1 MLGRPTVV
9 LSNYATRPEKIN
21 YRGPVLARS
30 IPPDYNRISG
40 ILQEATL
47 NCPVMVV
54 HGGAWYIP
62 PRLHAA
68 YQEGCRRAALLG
80 WECLTHGGSALDA
93 VEAAVAS
100 LENETTYDA
109 GRGSYFN
116 AADEVEMD
124 AIIMDGRTLTFGA
137 VAAIQHVPNPVR
149 VARLVMERTPHHFI
163 VGQGAT
169 AFAREMGLLVTDP
182 ELAVGKRELE
192 EEEWTP
198 PGDTVGA
205 VALDLS
211 GNLAVATST
220 GGTPNKRPGRVGDS
234 PLVGAGAYADNLAGA
249 AGATGSGEHLM
260 RVVISKAACDRMA
273 AGMSAQQAAEEAIRL
288 LQSRVNGYGGLI
300 AIDREGRVGLAH
312 NTPNLAYAYR
322 LPDQEIMVGMSV
334 LSRQ

>member
-1 MLGRPTVV
+1 MNRPV
-9 LSNYATRPEKIN
+9 I
-21 YRGPVLARS
+21 
-30 IPPDYNRISG
+30 
-40 ILQEATL
+40 
-47 NCPVMVV
+47 VV

-80 WECLTHGGSALDA
+80 WECLTNGGSALDA
-93 VEAAVAS
+93 VETAVVS

-137 VAAIQHVPNPVR
+137 VAAIQQVLNPVR

-169 AFAREMGLLVTDP
+169 AFAREMGLLADP
-182 ELAVGKRELE
+182 GVAVGKRELE

-205 VALDLS
+205 VALDLD
-211 GNLAVATST
+211 GNLAAATST
-220 GGTPNKRPGRVGDS
+220 GGTPNKHPGRVGDS
-234 PLVGAGAYADNLAGA
+234 PLVGCGAYADNLAGA
-249 AGATGSGEHLM
+249 AGATGSGEQLM
-260 RVVISKAACDRMA
+260 RIVISKAVCDRMA
-273 AGMSAQQAAEEAIRL
+273 AGLPAQQAVEEAIRL
-288 LQSRVNGYGGLI
+288 LQRRVNGYGGLI
-300 AIDREGRVGLAH
+300 AIDRAGRVGLAH

-322 LPDQEIMVGMSV
+322 LPEREIVVGMEV
-334 LSRQ
+334 RLPPGE